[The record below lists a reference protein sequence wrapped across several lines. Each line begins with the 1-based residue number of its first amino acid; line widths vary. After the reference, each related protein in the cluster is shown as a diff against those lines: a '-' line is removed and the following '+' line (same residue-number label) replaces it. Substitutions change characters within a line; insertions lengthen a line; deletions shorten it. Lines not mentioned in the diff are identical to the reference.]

1 MAVAVAARQ
10 FVSGS
15 LAIDIAPRAMPIR
28 EVFTG
33 GILSTLWFST
43 EKSSS
48 PAFDLLYW
56 NAVRPISAYDS
67 AHPMGFFQGDRE
79 EGLPIAYWIVGL
91 ITQQIA
97 EQDNP
102 LKQEDAMLMVG
113 EMKPTNS
120 RMIVAALQGLKNG
133 TANRRVIPTEK
144 SLKVLSDFA
153 RSENCVIAALA
164 QEILAEWKRGE
175 QN

>member
-1 MAVAVAARQ
+1 
-10 FVSGS
+10 
-15 LAIDIAPRAMPIR
+15 MPIR

-67 AHPMGFFQGDRE
+67 AHPMGFFNGDRE
-79 EGLPIAYWIVGL
+79 EGLPIADWIVGL
-91 ITQQIA
+91 ITRQIA
-97 EQDNP
+97 EQDNAW
-102 LKQEDAMLMVG
+102 KQEDAMLLVG

-120 RMIVAALQGLKNG
+120 GMIIAALQGLKNG
-133 TANRRVIPTEK
+133 TPQRRVIPCDAPDAMK
-144 SLKVLSDFA
+144 QLL
-153 RSENCVIAALA
+153 ALVRA
-164 QEILAEWKRGE
+164 VSP
-175 QN
+175 